1 MKGLVGRLFTPIVDD
16 YYSGMVVTVPLHKR
30 LLNKRM
36 TIRDIHA
43 LLSAYY
49 AETNFVK
56 VQPIMGEGV
65 LEDGFLAANTLAGT
79 DGMRVFV
86 YGNDERIIVSAQLD
100 NLGQGASGA
109 AIQCMNIMMGIDETT
124 GLVLSD

>member
-1 MKGLVGRLFTPIVDD
+1 MYEPVFTPIVDD

-100 NLGQGASGA
+100 NLGKGASGA